1 MQLENRMKTETV
13 MDFDRSARDWDE
25 NPLHAERNRAIADAV
40 LTRVS
45 LHGKARALE
54 FGCGTGELT
63 LRLAPHVD
71 SVLATD
77 ASGGMIEQLEGK
89 LTGSAPTGITP
100 RQLDLLAGSLPEGP
114 FDLIYSAMTLHHID
128 DVALLFRQLAGLL
141 APGGRVAVA
150 DLCAEDGSFHGDV
163 TVPHLGF
170 SQESLETLIAPAGL
184 ALRSYEEV
192 YAVAKKD
199 ASYPVFLAI
208 LEREGGK

>member
-1 MQLENRMKTETV
+1 MKAETV
-13 MDFDRSARDWDE
+13 MDFDRSARDWDQ

-40 LTRVS
+40 IARVS
-45 LHGKARALE
+45 LHGKMRALE

-63 LRLAPHVD
+63 LRLAPHVG

-128 DVALLFRQLAGLL
+128 DVALLFRQLVGLL
-141 APGGRVAVA
+141 AAGGQVAVA

-163 TVPHLGF
+163 SVPHLGF
-170 SQESLETLIAPAGL
+170 SQETLGALVAPAGL
-184 ALRSYEEV
+184 ALRSCEEV
-192 YAVAKKD
+192 YDLAKKD

-208 LEREGGK
+208 LEREGGE